1 MHVMGVFGQEGF
13 LRKVDVESAPDVLKQ
28 GINGYLVHLQCLTF

>member
-1 MHVMGVFGQEGF
+1 MRVMGDFGQEGF
-13 LRKVDVESAPDVLKQ
+13 LRKVDVGQCPDLRKL